1 MNLNI
6 TQQNLYLLLP
16 GKMTTLAQ
24 FYAEDHGCSMV
35 EAIRQLYASPLYER
49 LEDESTKLWQLGATT
64 LYEEME
70 KERYIHNGQDTEKK
84 QTSGLPNN

>member
-24 FYAEDHGCSMV
+24 FYAEDHGCSMF
-35 EAIRQLYASPLYER
+35 EALRRLYASPLYER
-49 LEDESTKLWQLGATT
+49 LEDENTKLWQLGATT
-64 LYEEME
+64 LYGEM
-70 KERYIHNGQDTEKK
+70 
-84 QTSGLPNN
+84 NNETK